1 MWHSLLSSSA
11 FKLMQTILI
20 SCNRH
25 VLYEQ
30 CSFWTPLC
38 VKVCWLTRA
47 AFKWATYVNKAS
59 WLLHNHRFKPLD
71 QSTWNDDNSFIPP
84 SITALAKMFKM
95 DPVLLN
101 KQFSTLS
108 TSIIK
113 DLTFWCVNQGS
124 EPSFFWTE
132 VLDNFKV
139 PVELTTL
146 IKSAMAIP
154 YSRYY

>member
-1 MWHSLLSSSA
+1 MKQFWLDKVDVTQFTASA

-59 WLLHNHRFKPLD
+59 WLLHNHRFKPLALIVLP
-71 QSTWNDDNSFIPP
+71 SCSF
-84 SITALAKMFKM
+84 
-95 DPVLLN
+95 
-101 KQFSTLS
+101 
-108 TSIIK
+108 
-113 DLTFWCVNQGS
+113 
-124 EPSFFWTE
+124 
-132 VLDNFKV
+132 
-139 PVELTTL
+139 L
-146 IKSAMAIP
+146 IKSEEKKTAHFQKLAINKKSTIFVP
-154 YSRYY
+154 SSWNWAKMIASWVNHFHQVSWG